1 MVSPT
6 TVSVTGKETVH
17 MNTTGHKNMPVTVGM
32 TAKAQCDKIKA
43 LFGLN
48 KNPGRMSSTAKR
60 VSGKEYGSAH
70 IE

>member
-6 TVSVTGKETVH
+6 TVGVAGKETVR

-32 TAKAQCDKIKA
+32 TAEAQCDKIYA
-43 LFGLN
+43 FFGLN
-48 KNPGRMSSTAKR
+48 KYPGTMSSTAKG
-60 VSGKEYGSAH
+60 VSGKEYGSVH